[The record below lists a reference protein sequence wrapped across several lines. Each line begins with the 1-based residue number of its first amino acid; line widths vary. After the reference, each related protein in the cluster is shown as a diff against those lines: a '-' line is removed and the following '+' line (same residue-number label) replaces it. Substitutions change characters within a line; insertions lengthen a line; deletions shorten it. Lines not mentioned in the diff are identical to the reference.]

1 MVDSLYFT
9 TLTPKGRGAIAVVAA
24 GGRGMAE
31 ALDQCFRPVANRP
44 VAQIDRDI
52 IYGIWDSTGEDLL
65 IVRTGSDQFEIQ
77 CHGSQAVLDAICN
90 DLLRCGAQRRVGA
103 AVDAEYPAEVFRAEI
118 QLLMEQAATER
129 VALLLLKQW
138 SLFPTAVQQL
148 ENNID
153 AAQSHESHKSK
164 KALEQMLSF
173 ADFGLNFHRTR
184 SIVFCGRPN
193 AGKSS
198 LLNQL
203 LGYGR
208 AIVNEMPGTTRDVV
222 SETSAIDGWP
232 VEFSDT
238 AGLRTADGE
247 IEKIGIARAVVRIQ
261 SADLV
266 VGVVDSA
273 VPIDRG
279 TRANILVV
287 PHIVAINKSDLA
299 SPQHLDLLA
308 ETISAKWPNTKIVRT
323 SAETGSGIERL
334 IEVMAAELCP
344 ALPEENLPFPTTEK
358 QVKWLQERLA

>member
-1 MVDSLYFT
+1 MVDSLYFR

-24 GGRGMAE
+24 EGRGMAE

-44 VAQIDRDI
+44 IAQIDRDI
-52 IYGIWDSTGEDLL
+52 IYGIWKSTGEDLL
-65 IVRTGSDQFEIQ
+65 VVRTGPDQFEIQ

-90 DLLRCGAQRRVGA
+90 DLVRCGARQRDNA
-103 AVDAEYPAEVFRAEI
+103 AVVSDQPAEVFRAEI
-118 QLLMEQAATER
+118 QSLMEQASTER

-148 ENNID
+148 ENNINYGLSRKRRS
-153 AAQSHESHKSK
+153 Q
-164 KALEQMLSF
+164 QMLAL
-173 ADFGLNFHRTR
+173 ADFGLNFHRAR

-198 LLNQL
+198 LMNQL

-208 AIVNEMPGTTRDVV
+208 AIVNAMPGTTRDVV

-232 VEFSDT
+232 VELSDT

-247 IEKIGIARAVVRIQ
+247 IEKIGIERAVVRIQ
-261 SADLV
+261 SADVV

-273 VPIDRG
+273 VPIERG
-279 TRANILVV
+279 VLANLLVV

-299 SPQHLDLLA
+299 STQHLDVLA
-308 ETISAKWPNTKIVRT
+308 DTIAAKWLHTKIVTT
-323 SAETGSGIERL
+323 SAQTGSGIEQL
-334 IEVMAAELCP
+334 IEVMAAVLCP
-344 ALPEENLPFPTTEK
+344 ALPEENALFPTTEN